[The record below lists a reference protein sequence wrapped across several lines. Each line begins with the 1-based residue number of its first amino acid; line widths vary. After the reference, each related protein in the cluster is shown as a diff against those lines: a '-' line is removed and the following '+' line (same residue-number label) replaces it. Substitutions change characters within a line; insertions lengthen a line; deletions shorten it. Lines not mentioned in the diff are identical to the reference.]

1 MRRISQK
8 VPLSTFYI
16 LVLFSLKHPILE
28 VFFGKNHRNHEKK
41 DLAKK
46 KYENIVKITFNV

>member
-1 MRRISQK
+1 MVYLDLYAPDYQK

-28 VFFGKNHRNHEKK
+28 AFLIKNHPNHEKII
-41 DLAKK
+41 L
-46 KYENIVKITFNV
+46 VKQNET